1 MICICDYLGLSES
14 SASHRLNDV
23 QDVQDMARIQQESK
37 YMSTHPS
44 LIQKKFIK
52 KIPSKRPMGSGGSS
66 KLVLPNS
73 ELLLFERKFISK
85 F

>member
-37 YMSTHPS
+37 YLSTHPS
-44 LIQKKFIK
+44 LIKKKFINK
-52 KIPSKRPMGSGGSS
+52 YHQNGQWGMIKGSGES
-66 KLVLPNS
+66 
-73 ELLLFERKFISK
+73 
-85 F
+85 